1 MKYILVNLKTKS
13 IYQIIYN
20 IIILKIL
27 KKLVFFYNL
36 LTISVLVIKYMTKL
50 FIKPISI
57 IYNFYQT
64 YIIIYINPNKRFSH
78 FID

>member
-1 MKYILVNLKTKS
+1 M
-13 IYQIIYN
+13 IYN
-20 IIILKIL
+20 ILILKIL

-50 FIKPISI
+50 FIKLISI

-64 YIIIYINPNKRFSH
+64 YIIIYINPNKRFSL